1 MNVELIFHRLFV
13 PIASVK
19 ARSVFCNNFEKNFSF
34 FRRDKFF
41 KQINFVIRYYFIY
54 TSRGDFAPPPPL
66 LIISFH
72 TENILD
78 LSKIESLILIHLYS
92 LLRYIVLRWN
102 IDQIK
107 KKNFHSIRT
116 NAGTPINWRIL
127 EIISSKNS
135 RYGKILVHRLT
146 KPWR

>member
-34 FRRDKFF
+34 FRRDKFL
-41 KQINFVIRYYFIY
+41 QINFVMRYYFIY
-54 TSRGDFAPPPPL
+54 TSRRDFALPPPPLLL

-72 TENILD
+72 AKNILD

-92 LLRYIVLRWN
+92 LLRYIVLR
-102 IDQIK
+102 
-107 KKNFHSIRT
+107 
-116 NAGTPINWRIL
+116 
-127 EIISSKNS
+127 
-135 RYGKILVHRLT
+135 
-146 KPWR
+146 